1 MEFEWTFL
9 DAPFSCDV
17 NSSDSGQRTWWQDS
31 SNSTTY
37 PTDLQLSLQ
46 LLTDTLDATSFHVI
60 LSFSQG
66 CSLVA
71 EAAARGLF
79 TDQSNLCCLVFAGGL
94 LPRYFIQPKEPLL
107 PTVSTLH
114 FAGSKDK
121 AVPMASSQSLAH
133 VFANRT
139 FIQHSQGHC
148 FPSRSSESQTLIQFL
163 EEKYRAAS
171 FTPSE
176 DLLDELEALESIYT
190 PEEYSVVDPIS
201 KQLSVKVKSEQK
213 IIELM
218 FRFQTGYPEETPLTL
233 TTGDLIGCT
242 KRMVTGAL
250 HMARVSIEE
259 NEGMPQVFAV
269 VQAVQDFMDEYNAEE
284 EEEEEEEEKV
294 QKEGTSMDPNDVK
307 KRPTLNASNGAISVD
322 VLSTLTEE
330 ASVRVTSSDAPR
342 RRKKMYW
349 GDFCIGKSQTKYD
362 IVMDSCCWL
371 SLGLLPLLILN
382 ILLLRLKCNTT
393 DHFVLVFNRA
403 VHRFSG
409 QTFRWQIHFF
419 QCM

>member
-1 MEFEWTFL
+1 
-9 DAPFSCDV
+9 
-17 NSSDSGQRTWWQDS
+17 
-31 SNSTTY
+31 
-37 PTDLQLSLQ
+37 
-46 LLTDTLDATSFHVI
+46 
-60 LSFSQG
+60 
-66 CSLVA
+66 
-71 EAAARGLF
+71 
-79 TDQSNLCCLVFAGGL
+79 
-94 LPRYFIQPKEPLL
+94 
-107 PTVSTLH
+107 VSTLH

-349 GDFCIGKSQTKYD
+349 GDFCIGKS
-362 IVMDSCCWL
+362 
-371 SLGLLPLLILN
+371 GF
-382 ILLLRLKCNTT
+382 LLL
-393 DHFVLVFNRA
+393 VVFGIVAFAGPQCRA
-403 VHRFSG
+403 VAFK
-409 QTFRWQIHFF
+409 
-419 QCM
+419 M